1 MMPLTKLWLFL
12 LSLLCGLAAL
22 LVVALDPELQRREIA
37 TQSQAVARAQ
47 KISSQFL
54 ENQAHQLVQA
64 AAQLSTD
71 AVLQETLSQLSRS
84 QGEPALLHETA
95 QGALRRLATPL
106 SVSFALVTDLRG
118 NVLARIGQDEAVYGD
133 PIDGLP
139 AVEAALR
146 GYRLD
151 DLWLFQGALY
161 RIAAVPVIAAAGSAQ
176 GRDRYVGSLVLAR
189 VLGSELL
196 TQIGGLTGVQ
206 GAVIARGQILASS
219 LSPQGSGSVFRGQ
232 SDGGLALSSDAL
244 LLLRRGLSSTDAVAR
259 DGDHW
264 LAFVELPGTAAGTVA
279 GTVAGTTAGAA
290 PKATTNPA
298 DPGAMLVL
306 SSSGAGGRVLPVV
319 LREALRQGLAP
330 LTLAV
335 LLGAVGLLYV
345 LGLGVVGSES
355 RLLALSQSSRSSR
368 RESTAR
374 SPSEPSVGPS
384 KSVPPPEARPATPVT
399 ETAAVEPT
407 MPSPLTPVDAP
418 PPAAPSLV
426 TAPSQPS
433 LVPSAQS
440 PRFTPSPSAQSPRFT
455 PSPSAQSPR
464 VTPPPLTS
472 TLTPLPPP
480 AVPEESATPLPPPM
494 PQRSDWGP
502 PGELISDA
510 SRAAEYEHTD
520 LASSDLAETRAAVL
534 PPPSSNFE
542 PTVVASAPNGATD
555 PDVTFYQVFQEYV
568 QARERCRESVEGL
581 SYEQFRKRLADS
593 RAAIIR
599 EHGCVSVEFHVYI
612 KDGRA
617 ALKAIPQWVPLAQA
631 AHSPISG
638 P

>member
-22 LVVALDPELQRREIA
+22 LVVALDPELQRREVV

-64 AAQLSTD
+64 AVQLSSD
-71 AVLQETLSQLSRS
+71 AVLQESLSQLARS
-84 QGEPALLHETA
+84 QGEPAILHETA
-95 QGALRRLATPL
+95 QGALRRLVTPL
-106 SVSFALVTDLRG
+106 SLSFALVTDLRG
-118 NVLARIGQDEAVYGD
+118 HVLARVGQDEAVYGD
-133 PIDGLP
+133 PLDGLP

-161 RIAAVPVIAAAGSAQ
+161 RIAAVPLIAGAGGGGA
-176 GRDRYVGSLVLAR
+176 RDRYVGTLVIGR

-196 TQIGGLTGVQ
+196 AQIAQLTGVQ
-206 GAVIARGQILASS
+206 GAIVARGQLLAHSLASV
-219 LSPQGSGSVFRGQ
+219 GKTAVFRAHN
-232 SDGGLALSSDAL
+232 GGVALSAESL
-244 LLLRRGLSSTDAVAR
+244 LLARRGLAAADGVAR
-259 DGDHW
+259 DGDHF
-264 LAFVELPGTAAGTVA
+264 LAFVDLPGTAS
-279 GTVAGTTAGAA
+279 GTTVG
-290 PKATTNPA
+290 PTATTTRP
-298 DPGAMLVL
+298 DQGALLVL
-306 SSSGAGGRVLPVV
+306 SSRGGGGRVLPLV

-330 LTLAV
+330 VSLAV
-335 LLGAVGLLYV
+335 LLGAVLLLYV

-355 RLLALSQSSRSSR
+355 RLLVLSQSSRQG
-368 RESTAR
+368 AR
-374 SPSEPSVGPS
+374 SGTASGRPTASDAGPS
-384 KSVPPPEARPATPVT
+384 RSAPQIVDRAPVVPAPAS
-399 ETAAVEPT
+399 E
-407 MPSPLTPVDAP
+407 
-418 PPAAPSLV
+418 PPAAMP
-426 TAPSQPS
+426 APSPAAS
-433 LVPSAQS
+433 PPPPSAQS
-440 PRFTPSPSAQSPRFT
+440 PRLTPPPSAQSPRMT
-455 PSPSAQSPR
+455 PPPSAQSPR
-464 VTPPPLTS
+464 LTPQPLTS
-472 TLTPLPPP
+472 TRTPLPPLAMGEDTSTPLPPP
-480 AVPEESATPLPPPM
+480 I

-510 SRAAEYEHTD
+510 SRALAGEYDHTD
-520 LASSDLAETRAAVL
+520 LGPSDLAETRAAAL
-534 PPPSSNFE
+534 PQPSSNFE

-617 ALKAIPQWVPLAQA
+617 ALKAIPQWAPLPPPLA
-631 AHSPISG
+631 SPISG

>member
-37 TQSQAVARAQ
+37 THSQAVARAQ

-196 TQIGGLTGVQ
+196 TQIGQLTGVQ

-232 SDGGLALSSDAL
+232 ADGGLALSSDAL
-244 LLLRRGLSSTDAVAR
+244 LLLRRGLSTADAVAR

-264 LAFVELPGTAAGTVA
+264 LAFVELPGTAAGTMA
-279 GTVAGTTAGAA
+279 GVSAGAA
-290 PKATTNPA
+290 PKVTTNPA

-306 SSSGAGGRVLPVV
+306 SSSSAGGRVLPVV

-355 RLLALSQSSRSSR
+355 RLLALSQSSRSTR
-368 RESTAR
+368 REPAAR

-384 KSVPPPEARPATPVT
+384 KSEPPPEPRPGTPVT
-399 ETAAVEPT
+399 ETAAAEP
-407 MPSPLTPVDAP
+407 PPLTPVAAP
-418 PPAAPSLV
+418 SPAAPSLV

-440 PRFTPSPSAQSPRFT
+440 PRWTPSPSTQSPRFT

-480 AVPEESATPLPPPM
+480 AVPEESATPLPPPL

-631 AHSPISG
+631 THSPISG

>member
-196 TQIGGLTGVQ
+196 TQIGQLTGVQ

-232 SDGGLALSSDAL
+232 ADGGLALSSDAL

-264 LAFVELPGTAAGTVA
+264 LAFVELPGTAAGTA
-279 GTVAGTTAGAA
+279 AGAA
-290 PKATTNPA
+290 PKATTNSA

-355 RLLALSQSSRSSR
+355 RLLALSQSSRSTR

-374 SPSEPSVGPS
+374 SPSEPSIGPS

-407 MPSPLTPVDAP
+407 VPPPLPPVDAP

-440 PRFTPSPSAQSPRFT
+440 PRFTPSPSAQSPRF
-455 PSPSAQSPR
+455 
-464 VTPPPLTS
+464 TPPPLTS